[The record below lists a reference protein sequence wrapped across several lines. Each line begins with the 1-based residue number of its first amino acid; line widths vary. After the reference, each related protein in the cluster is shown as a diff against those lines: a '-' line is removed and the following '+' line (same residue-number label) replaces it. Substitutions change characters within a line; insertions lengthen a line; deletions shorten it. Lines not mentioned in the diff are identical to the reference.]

1 MSKGNITEK
10 IIVVLVLLL
19 LGFAGGT
26 ARLRPGIAAAP
37 AETRAPAVT
46 ARPTEETS
54 APAETGKV
62 TIPEATVPVA
72 TEEIAPTPT
81 PTPEYYHLSFVGDC
95 TFGSVTGLPGGY
107 LSVVN
112 GDFAYPFAK
121 TVQYFADDDFTMA
134 NLECCLTEETVARVK
149 TFVFRAPADYAK
161 ILTEGSVEFVTMA
174 NNHVLDYGQKGYDD
188 TKAAVE
194 AVGVTY
200 AGRDEWALY
209 ETENG
214 LVIGVYAVSS
224 FGNQK
229 EDAEAPELIKKGI
242 AAVRAAGADFVI
254 AALHFGDE
262 GSYQV
267 NEQQRT
273 EANAVQK
280 QQAHAAIDAGADFVY
295 GSHSHTL
302 QPMEV
307 YEGKLI
313 VYCMGNWTFGGNTNP
328 RDKDTFILK
337 MTVRRDATGAVEVEE
352 YTIIPCSS
360 SGSTSSNNYQPVPY
374 AKEDEGYQRV
384 MDKLGGDFK
393 GANLQIGYGYT
404 ANE

>member
-1 MSKGNITEK
+1 MSKGKITEK
-10 IIVVLVLLL
+10 IIVVLVLLA

-26 ARLRPGIAAAP
+26 ARLRPGSAAQRPAEARSPVVTAQP
-37 AETRAPAVT
+37 AETQTAV
-46 ARPTEETS
+46 
-54 APAETGKV
+54 PAETGKI
-62 TIPEATVPVA
+62 TIPEATETPA
-72 TEEIAPTPT
+72 PEPTPT
-81 PTPEYYHLSFVGDC
+81 PAPEYYHLSFVGDC
-95 TFGSVTGLPGGY
+95 TFGSVAGLPGGY

-112 GDFAYPFAK
+112 GDYAYPFAK
-121 TVQYFADDDFTMA
+121 TVQFFRDDDFTMA
-134 NLECCLTEETVARVK
+134 NLECTLTEETSARGK

-161 ILTEGSVEFVTMA
+161 ILTEGSVEFVTLA

-194 AVGVTY
+194 AVGVGY

-209 ETENG
+209 ETEKG
-214 LVIGVYAVSS
+214 MVIGVYAVSS

-229 EDAEAPELIKKGI
+229 ENAEAPELIRKGI

-262 GSYQV
+262 GSYQS
-267 NEQQRT
+267 NEVQR
-273 EANAVQK
+273 

-295 GSHSHTL
+295 GSHPHTL
-302 QPMEV
+302 QPMEI

-313 VYCMGNWTFGGNTNP
+313 VYCMGNWSFGGNTNP

-337 MTVRRDATGAVEVEE
+337 MTVRQDPDGAVNVEE
-352 YTIIPCSS
+352 YTVIPCAS
-360 SGSTSSNNYQPVPY
+360 SGETGRNNYQPVPY
-374 AKEDEGYQRV
+374 AEDDEGYQRV

-404 ANE
+404 VNE